1 MIDVIKQK
9 FREEVTD
16 FHAYKKLEREA
27 YNTGDRFVALWV
39 GKIAREEYTH
49 ARWMRHYLK
58 EHGMFTKDLED
69 MWEQMEERMED

>member
-16 FHAYKKLEREA
+16 FHAYKKLEKQA
-27 YNTGDRFVALWV
+27 YDTNDRFVALWI

-58 EHGMFTKDLED
+58 EHGAFSAECED
-69 MWEQMEERMED
+69 MWKSVIDEMEK